1 MADEPN
7 DQVTIN
13 EIVVD
18 QTDPV
23 IESKVSP
30 DEIIASSEEA
40 AAQKAGEKTQET
52 PETPPEPPVEP
63 AFDITQDPQYKQM
76 TEELKQYKSLL
87 EPIVSDQ
94 EKYNSFMGIITD
106 NQQKV
111 EPTVSEPQQPPTE
124 PNYNDFSDVDDF
136 QRAMAKYNRDV
147 REYDKKEMLN
157 TFKDEFAS
165 YREEQKQFYAQQ
177 QADRERQSAKDVISS
192 KYELKEQDLT
202 AFDQWLKQPKSP
214 LEANEL
220 AVKLWLLENGK
231 TGKLTEKTTIIPPPD
246 PSSQDLPNAPVIG
259 GGTKAGMT
267 ENEFFNERIGK
278 IFDRQTL
285 KI

>member
-165 YREEQKQFYAQQ
+165 YREEQKQ
-177 QADRERQSAKDVISS
+177 K
-192 KYELKEQDLT
+192 
-202 AFDQWLKQPKSP
+202 
-214 LEANEL
+214 
-220 AVKLWLLENGK
+220 GK
-231 TGKLTEKTTIIPPPD
+231 TDQGHKLRVLG
-246 PSSQDLPNAPVIG
+246 QPV
-259 GGTKAGMT
+259 A
-267 ENEFFNERIGK
+267 
-278 IFDRQTL
+278 
-285 KI
+285 